1 MLSVRAVRHLRDF
14 TLDVTLSVG
23 QGETLVLIGEN
34 GAGKST
40 VLNLIS
46 GILTPD
52 AGEIALGERML
63 YSSEERID
71 VPAESRKIGHLF
83 QSYALFPHMTVAEN
97 VAFGLRCRKVPRPE
111 IAFTVANQLRVM
123 NLADLSDVNVGRLS
137 GGQRQRV
144 ALARALVL
152 DPEILLLDEPLAAVD
167 MRAQGAMRSE
177 LRARIRSA
185 GIPCIVVTHNLGDA
199 LELGNR
205 ICLIEEGQVVADGA
219 PKNVL
224 GMRDNGFVA
233 SFAGSEPHNGL
244 MPRTPITGHSR
255 GPPDSRPLG

>member
-1 MLSVRAVRHLRDF
+1 MLSFSAVRQLRDF
-14 TLDVTLSVG
+14 ALDVTLSVRC
-23 QGETLVLIGEN
+23 GETLVLVGEN

-52 AGEIALGERML
+52 AGEITLGERTL
-63 YSSEERID
+63 YSSEEGID
-71 VPAESRKIGHLF
+71 VPAESRNVGHLF

-111 IAFTVANQLRVM
+111 VASTVADQLRAM

-152 DPEILLLDEPLAAVD
+152 DPDILLLDEPLAAVD

-177 LRARIRSA
+177 LRDRIKNA
-185 GIPCIVVTHNLGDA
+185 GIPCIIVTHNLRDA
-199 LELGNR
+199 LELAD
-205 ICLIEEGQVVADGA
+205 CLCLLEEGRVVAEGA
-219 PKNVL
+219 PEEVL
-224 GMRDNGFVA
+224 SMRDNGFIA
-233 SFAGSEPHNGL
+233 SFAGSEPHNGF
-244 MPRTPITGHSR
+244 MPPAPITGHSR
-255 GPPDSRPLG
+255 GPPESRPL